1 MNELNQVKFEEVDK
15 LPMLTRIK
23 VFKREYKE
31 LDKWSDIKVEHLI
44 RTYDANLK
52 SKFQYSSMQH
62 IVIGGLILWLS
73 WFFFNGSAGF
83 TIT

>member
-1 MNELNQVKFEEVDK
+1 MNELNQVKFEEADN

-44 RTYDANLK
+44 RTYDANLN